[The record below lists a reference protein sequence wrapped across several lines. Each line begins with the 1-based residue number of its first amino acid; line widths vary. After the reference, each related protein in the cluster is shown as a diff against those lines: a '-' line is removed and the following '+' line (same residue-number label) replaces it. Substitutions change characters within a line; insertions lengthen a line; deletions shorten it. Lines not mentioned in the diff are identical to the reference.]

1 MPLSFLAKSGRKST
15 PKGRRGKGARGR
27 PKRGSI
33 VNDSIDE
40 EQNGVANNNADSDVP
55 ELEDPDPPSVAPNV
69 TTRRKNSLRLNA
81 NADSSVS
88 SIDLNEEEPGENEKR
103 GGNTDDDV
111 TEILNEFDN
120 DKSNIEEVSKK
131 FKIFN
136 VF

>member
-1 MPLSFLAKSGRKST
+1 MPLSFTAKSGRKST

-27 PKRGSI
+27 PKRGSM
-33 VNDSIDE
+33 VNESIDE

-69 TTRRKNSLRLNA
+69 TTRSNPIRNSLRLNA

-88 SIDLNEEEPGENEKR
+88 SIELNEEETAENEKR
-103 GGNTDDDV
+103 ASNTDDDI

-120 DKSNIEEVSKK
+120 DKSNIEEVSGS
-131 FKIFN
+131 F
-136 VF
+136 